1 MTPDRSFPALAGVA
15 NLLAL
20 VCLCV
25 AAFLWSTPLGF
36 LTVALSLW
44 YVGYML
50 GQPSAGRR
58 EHP

>member
-1 MTPDRSFPALAGVA
+1 MTPDRNRLALAGVA
-15 NLLAL
+15 NILAL
-20 VCLCV
+20 VSLCV

-44 YVGYML
+44 YLGYIL
-50 GQPSAGRR
+50 AQSSAGRR